1 MEIGLNHFLI
11 VASILFT
18 IGVCGIF
25 INRKSIINILLSIE
39 ILLLAI
45 NINLVAFSAFMN
57 DIVGQIFVMFVL
69 TVAAAESGVGL
80 AILVVYYRSR
90 GNIDVEKANL
100 MKE

>member
-1 MEIGLNHFLI
+1 MEIGLNHFLV
-11 VASILFT
+11 VAAILFT

-25 INRKSIINILLSIE
+25 INRKSIINILLSVE
-39 ILLLAI
+39 VLLLAI
-45 NINLVAFSAFMN
+45 NINLVAFSAFTN

-80 AILVVYYRSR
+80 AILVVYYRGR
-90 GNIDVEKANL
+90 GNIDVERANL

>member
-11 VASILFT
+11 VAAVLFT

-25 INRKSIINILLSIE
+25 INHKSIINILLSIE

-90 GNIDVEKANL
+90 GNIDVEQANL

>member
-1 MEIGLNHFLI
+1 MEIELNHCLI
-11 VASILFT
+11 LAAILFT
-18 IGVCGIF
+18 IGACGIC

-45 NINLVAFSAFMN
+45 NINLVAFSVFTG

-69 TVAAAESGVGL
+69 TVAAAESGIGL
-80 AILVVYYRSR
+80 AILVIYHRKR
-90 GNIDVEKANL
+90 GDIDIQRVNL

>member
-1 MEIGLNHFLI
+1 MEIGLNHFLVI
-11 VASILFT
+11 AAILFA

-25 INRKSIINILLSIE
+25 INRKSIINILLSVE
-39 ILLLAI
+39 VLLLAI
-45 NINLVAFSAFMN
+45 NINLVAFSAFTN

-69 TVAAAESGVGL
+69 TVAAAESGIGL

-90 GNIDVEKANL
+90 GNIDVERANL

>member
-11 VASILFT
+11 VAAILFT
-18 IGVCGIF
+18 VGVCGIF
-25 INRKSIINILLSIE
+25 ITRKSIINILLSIE

-90 GNIDVEKANL
+90 GNIDVEQANL

>member
-11 VASILFT
+11 IAAVLFT

-57 DIVGQIFVMFVL
+57 DMVGQVFVMFVL

-90 GNIDVEKANL
+90 GNIDVEQANL

>member
-11 VASILFT
+11 VAVILFT
-18 IGVCGIF
+18 VGVCGIF

-69 TVAAAESGVGL
+69 TVAAAESGAGL

-90 GNIDVEKANL
+90 GNIDVEQANL

>member
-11 VASILFT
+11 VAAILFT

-69 TVAAAESGVGL
+69 TVAAAESGVAL

-90 GNIDVEKANL
+90 GNIDVEQANL

>member
-11 VASILFT
+11 VAAILFT

-45 NINLVAFSAFMN
+45 NVNLVAFSAFMN

-80 AILVVYYRSR
+80 AILVVYYRSC
-90 GNIDVEKANL
+90 GNIDVEQANL

>member
-11 VASILFT
+11 IAAVLFT

-69 TVAAAESGVGL
+69 TVAAAESGVAL
-80 AILVVYYRSR
+80 AILVVYYRNR
-90 GNIDVEKANL
+90 GNIDVKQANL

>member
-1 MEIGLNHFLI
+1 MEIGLNHFLV
-11 VASILFT
+11 VAAILFA

-25 INRKSIINILLSIE
+25 INRKSIINILLSVE
-39 ILLLAI
+39 VLLLAI
-45 NINLVAFSAFMN
+45 NINLVAFSAFTN

-69 TVAAAESGVGL
+69 TVAAAESGIGL

-90 GNIDVEKANL
+90 GNIDVERANL

>member
-11 VASILFT
+11 VAAVLFT

-69 TVAAAESGVGL
+69 IVAAAESGVGL

-90 GNIDVEKANL
+90 GNIDVEQANL

>member
-11 VASILFT
+11 VAAILFT
-18 IGVCGIF
+18 IGVCGVF

-80 AILVVYYRSR
+80 AILVVYYRNR
-90 GNIDVEKANL
+90 GNIDVERANL

>member
-11 VASILFT
+11 VAAVLFT

-69 TVAAAESGVGL
+69 NVAAAESGVGL

-90 GNIDVEKANL
+90 GNIDVEQANL

>member
-11 VASILFT
+11 IAAVLFT
-18 IGVCGIF
+18 IGMCGIF

-80 AILVVYYRSR
+80 AILVVYYRIR
-90 GNIDVEKANL
+90 GNIDVEQANL

>member
-11 VASILFT
+11 VAAILFT

-45 NINLVAFSAFMN
+45 NINLVAFSAFTN

-90 GNIDVEKANL
+90 GNIDVERANL

>member
-1 MEIGLNHFLI
+1 MEVGLNHFLI
-11 VASILFT
+11 VAAILFT

-45 NINLVAFSAFMN
+45 NINLVVFSAFMN

-90 GNIDVEKANL
+90 GNIDVEQANL

>member
-11 VASILFT
+11 IAAVLFT

-45 NINLVAFSAFMN
+45 NINLVAFSAFIN

-69 TVAAAESGVGL
+69 TVAAAESGVAL

-90 GNIDVEKANL
+90 GNIDVEQANL

>member
-1 MEIGLNHFLI
+1 MEIGLNHFLV
-11 VASILFT
+11 VAAILFT

-25 INRKSIINILLSIE
+25 INRKSIINILLSVE
-39 ILLLAI
+39 VLLLAV
-45 NINLVAFSAFMN
+45 NINLVAFSAFTN

-69 TVAAAESGVGL
+69 TVAAAESGIGL

-90 GNIDVEKANL
+90 GNIDVERANL

>member
-11 VASILFT
+11 VAAVLFT

-80 AILVVYYRSR
+80 AILVIYYRSR
-90 GNIDVEKANL
+90 GNIDVEQANL

>member
-11 VASILFT
+11 VAAILFT

-57 DIVGQIFVMFVL
+57 DIVGH
-69 TVAAAESGVGL
+69 
-80 AILVVYYRSR
+80 
-90 GNIDVEKANL
+90 
-100 MKE
+100 

>member
-11 VASILFT
+11 VSAILFT

-57 DIVGQIFVMFVL
+57 DSIFATFWF
-69 TVAAAESGVGL
+69 
-80 AILVVYYRSR
+80 AICSTF
-90 GNIDVEKANL
+90 
-100 MKE
+100 

>member
-1 MEIGLNHFLI
+1 MEIGLNHFLV
-11 VASILFT
+11 VAAILFT

-57 DIVGQIFVMFVL
+57 NIIGQIFVMFVL
-69 TVAAAESGVGL
+69 TVAAAESGIGL
-80 AILVVYYRSR
+80 AILVVYHRNH
-90 GNIDVEKANL
+90 GNIDIEQVNL

>member
-1 MEIGLNHFLI
+1 MI
-11 VASILFT
+11 VAAVLFT
-18 IGVCGIF
+18 IECAVF
-25 INRKSIINILLSIE
+25 SSTVKSIINILLSIE

-80 AILVVYYRSR
+80 AILVIYYRSR
-90 GNIDVEKANL
+90 GNIDVEQANL

>member
-11 VASILFT
+11 VAAILFT

-69 TVAAAESGVGL
+69 TVAAA
-80 AILVVYYRSR
+80 
-90 GNIDVEKANL
+90 
-100 MKE
+100 

>member
-1 MEIGLNHFLI
+1 MEIGLNHFLV
-11 VASILFT
+11 VAAVLFT

-25 INRKSIINILLSIE
+25 INRKSIINILLSTE

-80 AILVVYYRSR
+80 AILVVYYKKCD
-90 GNIDVEKANL
+90 NIDIEQANL

>member
-1 MEIGLNHFLI
+1 MEIGLNHFLV
-11 VASILFT
+11 VAAILFT

-25 INRKSIINILLSIE
+25 INRKSIINILLSVE
-39 ILLLAI
+39 VLLLAI
-45 NINLVAFSAFMN
+45 NINLVAFSAFTN

-69 TVAAAESGVGL
+69 TVAAAELGVGL

-90 GNIDVEKANL
+90 GNIDVERANL

>member
-1 MEIGLNHFLI
+1 
-11 VASILFT
+11 
-18 IGVCGIF
+18 
-25 INRKSIINILLSIE
+25 
-39 ILLLAI
+39 
-45 NINLVAFSAFMN
+45 VAFSAFMN

-90 GNIDVEKANL
+90 GNIDVEQANL

>member
-11 VASILFT
+11 IAAVLFT

-80 AILVVYYRSR
+80 AILVVYYRNR
-90 GNIDVEKANL
+90 GNIDVEQANL

>member
-11 VASILFT
+11 VAAILFT
-18 IGVCGIF
+18 VGMCGII

-39 ILLLAI
+39 LLLLAI
-45 NINLVAFSAFMN
+45 NINLIAFSAFMN

-69 TVAAAESGVGL
+69 TVAASESGIGL
-80 AILVVYYRSR
+80 AILVVYYRNS
-90 GNIDVEKANL
+90 GNIDVERANL

>member
-1 MEIGLNHFLI
+1 MEIGLNHFLV
-11 VASILFT
+11 VAAVLFT

-57 DIVGQIFVMFVL
+57 NIIGQIFVMFVL
-69 TVAAAESGVGL
+69 TVAAAESGIGL
-80 AILVVYYRSR
+80 AILVVYYRNH
-90 GNIDVEKANL
+90 GNIDVEQVNL

>member
-11 VASILFT
+11 VAAILFT
-18 IGVCGIF
+18 VGVCGIF

-80 AILVVYYRSR
+80 AMLVVYYRSR
-90 GNIDVEKANL
+90 GNIDVEQANL

>member
-11 VASILFT
+11 VAAILFT
-18 IGVCGIF
+18 VGVCGIF

-69 TVAAAESGVGL
+69 TVAAAESGVEL

-90 GNIDVEKANL
+90 GNIDVEQANL

>member
-11 VASILFT
+11 VAAILFT

-80 AILVVYYRSR
+80 AILVVYYRKR
-90 GNIDVEKANL
+90 GNIDVEQANL

>member
-1 MEIGLNHFLI
+1 MEIGLNHFLM
-11 VASILFT
+11 VAAVLFT

-90 GNIDVEKANL
+90 GNIDVEQANL

>member
-11 VASILFT
+11 VAAVLFT

-69 TVAAAESGVGL
+69 TVAAAEAGVGL

-90 GNIDVEKANL
+90 GNIDVEQANL